1 MKKHF
6 SFALLCLVLTILFNC
21 FAPNSYAQKPGRPG
35 MPSATTPITV
45 VSDQQSFWVFIDDV
59 QQNETST
66 RSIRIERVPAGEHY
80 LRVEMDNNEHITF
93 GQYIMVDPTGT
104 SFHIEIQRHLY
115 GFSQYHG
122 IPRAEQVV
130 SYQKAVPQPPQGPAH
145 EHHGQ
150 PLPHQYDGHPH
161 YPDMHQHAPAP
172 APFPM
177 AMNEMDFQRALS
189 VIKSEDFENTKLST
203 AKQVASNN
211 LLTVNQISRICQLFE
226 FDNTRLDFAKTAYSR
241 CVDQNQYYLLHSV
254 FEFDSNK
261 KELDKFVQQQK

>member
-1 MKKHF
+1 MKKT
-6 SFALLCLVLTILFNC
+6 FAFVFCLVMSAVWCCLAPRAYAQRPDHQGMQNYMTSLTI
-21 FAPNSYAQKPGRPG
+21 
-35 MPSATTPITV
+35 
-45 VSDQQSFWVFIDDV
+45 VSDQQAFWVFIDDV
-59 QQNETST
+59 QQNDNST

-104 SFHIEIQRHLY
+104 TFHIDIQRHLY

-150 PLPHQYDGHPH
+150 PLPHQYGEHPH
-161 YPDMHQHAPAP
+161 SPDMHQHAPAP

-241 CVDQNQYYLLHSV
+241 CVDQHQYYLLHSV

>member
-1 MKKHF
+1 MKRIFIF
-6 SFALLCLVLTILFNC
+6 SVLFSSFLFGFTLSHAQHQPHHLSATQTSLTI
-21 FAPNSYAQKPGRPG
+21 
-35 MPSATTPITV
+35 

-93 GQYIMVDPTGT
+93 GQYVFIDQSNNVYR
-104 SFHIEIQRHLY
+104 IENQRHLY
-115 GFSQYHG
+115 GFTSYRG
-122 IPRAEQVV
+122 IPRPEHVV
-130 SYQKAVPQPPQGPAH
+130 SFQRAVSVPTQR
-145 EHHGQ
+145 HGQ
-150 PLPHQYDGHPH
+150 PDPHQHGEHPH
-161 YPDMHQHAPAP
+161 NHDMHQPMPVPTPAP
-172 APFPM
+172 GPI
-177 AMNEMDFQRALS
+177 AMNEIDFQRALS

-226 FDNTRLDFAKTAYSR
+226 FDNTRLDFAKTAYFR

>member
-21 FAPNSYAQKPGRPG
+21 FAPNSYAQKPSRSG

-93 GQYIMVDPTGT
+93 GQYVFIDQSNNVYR
-104 SFHIEIQRHLY
+104 IENQRHLY
-115 GFSQYHG
+115 GFTSYRG
-122 IPRAEQVV
+122 IPRPEHVV
-130 SYQKAVPQPPQGPAH
+130 SFQRAVSVPTQR
-145 EHHGQ
+145 HGQ
-150 PLPHQYDGHPH
+150 PDPHQHGEHPH
-161 YPDMHQHAPAP
+161 NHDMHQPMPVPTPAP
-172 APFPM
+172 GPI
-177 AMNEMDFQRALS
+177 AMNEIDFQRALS

>member
-1 MKKHF
+1 MKKT
-6 SFALLCLVLTILFNC
+6 FAFVFCLVMSAVWCCLAPRAYAQRPDHQGMQNYMTSLTI
-21 FAPNSYAQKPGRPG
+21 
-35 MPSATTPITV
+35 
-45 VSDQQSFWVFIDDV
+45 VSDQQAFWVFIDDV
-59 QQNETST
+59 QQNDNST

-80 LRVEMDNNEHITF
+80 LRVEIDNNEHITF

-104 SFHIEIQRHLY
+104 TFHIDIQRHLY

-122 IPRAEQVV
+122 IPRPEHVV
-130 SYQKAVPQPPQGPAH
+130 SFQRAVSVPTQR
-145 EHHGQ
+145 HGQ
-150 PLPHQYDGHPH
+150 PDPHQHREHPH
-161 YPDMHQHAPAP
+161 NHDMHQPMPVPTPAP
-172 APFPM
+172 GPI
-177 AMNEMDFQRALS
+177 AMNEIDFQRALS

-226 FDNTRLDFAKTAYSR
+226 FDNTRLDFAKTAYFR